1 MSEDE
6 YRKGQAE
13 DEQDEVEAHRR
24 HPAANDEGQAEGD
37 DDVEAHRRHPAAN
50 DEGDDDVEAH
60 RFRAGHVNKGA

>member
-13 DEQDEVEAHRR
+13 DEQDE
-24 HPAANDEGQAEGD
+24 
-37 DDVEAHRRHPAAN
+37 VEAHRRHPAAN